1 MENSMRDYLI
11 DLVNHTHSLGNVNFI
26 KIVASD
32 KSTAM
37 AAMAEDNSVIING
50 KFKTA
55 LTEFEGT
62 FGMPNLDKL
71 NVILGIPEYEEDA
84 NITVQKQK
92 RNGNEVLVGLH
103 FENKAGDF
111 KNDYRFMTTEVVN
124 EKLKN
129 LKFKGVKWDVVINP
143 TLSAIQRFKFQVR
156 ANNEEPMFEVKTEKK
171 NLLFFLG
178 DVSSHTGNFVFE
190 SGVTGTLAKGWK
202 WPVAPV
208 ISILSLDGDKEMS
221 FSDQGA
227 LLIKVDSGLIDYE
240 YILPAQQR

>member
-1 MENSMRDYLI
+1 MKDYLL
-11 DLVNHTHSLGNVNFI
+11 DLVNHTHSLGNINFI
-26 KIVASD
+26 KIVANKLDTS
-32 KSTAM
+32 M
-37 AAMAEDNSVIING
+37 AAMAEDNSVIVNG
-50 KFKTA
+50 KFKKA
-55 LTEFEGT
+55 LTDFDGT

-71 NVILGIPEYEEDA
+71 SVILGIPEYEENA
-84 NITVQKQK
+84 KITVQKQK
-92 RNGNEVLVGLH
+92 RNDVEVLVGLH
-103 FENKAGDF
+103 FENQTGDF

-143 TLSAIQRFKFQVR
+143 SLSSIQRFKFQVR
-156 ANNEEPMFEVKTEKK
+156 ANSEEPMFEVKTDKK
-171 NLLFFLG
+171 NLVFFLG

-190 SGVTGTLAKGWK
+190 TNVTGTLSKGWK

-227 LLIKVDSGLIDYE
+227 LLIKVDSGLVDYE